1 MAFDLDDEENKATR
15 IANGASKENRDKNI
29 DIEVEEYVRTRA
41 GHFYKITR
49 IDKNGLIYWN
59 KIQCG
64 WSMEQLKIKNYF
76 DKRKNTNFNRFNYC
90 PYCGKKI
97 DWKELKER
105 SK

>member
-1 MAFDLDDEENKATR
+1 MKHNCYIGEWLDYENTGLVTYDDLKEKVKNNNETFEYGLSTYGEN
-15 IANGASKENRDKNI
+15 
-29 DIEVEEYVRTRA
+29 
-41 GHFYKITR
+41 FM
-49 IDKNGLIYWN
+49 NGLM
-59 KIQCG
+59 K
-64 WSMEQLKIKNYF
+64 ELKINDYF

>member
-1 MAFDLDDEENKATR
+1 MKHNCYIGEWLDYENTGLVTYDDLKEKVKNNNETFRYGLSTYGEN
-15 IANGASKENRDKNI
+15 
-29 DIEVEEYVRTRA
+29 
-41 GHFYKITR
+41 FM
-49 IDKNGLIYWN
+49 NGLM
-59 KIQCG
+59 K
-64 WSMEQLKIKNYF
+64 ELKINDYF